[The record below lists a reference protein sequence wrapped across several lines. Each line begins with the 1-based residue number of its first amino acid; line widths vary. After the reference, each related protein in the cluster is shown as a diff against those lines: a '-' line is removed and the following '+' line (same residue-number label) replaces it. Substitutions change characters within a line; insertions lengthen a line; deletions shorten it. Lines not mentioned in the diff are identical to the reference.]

1 MFEKICLSKR
11 LMVHRDNR
19 PIVKL
24 IPLDK
29 YMFNPDEVEV
39 FNKVIRFWHHIRQF
53 FSNTLTI
60 HNGEIEFHSR
70 RGVPDT
76 ILCDQVCQ

>member
-1 MFEKICLSKR
+1 MDMFEKICLSKR

-39 FNKVIRFWHHIRQF
+39 FNKVIRF
-53 FSNTLTI
+53 
-60 HNGEIEFHSR
+60 
-70 RGVPDT
+70 
-76 ILCDQVCQ
+76 